1 MVTEMRNEQFLQTAE
16 NLKPK
21 LFTNE
26 TVLNCSECVMRK
38 GDSTVYDFGDHYV
51 GYLSLDITPAGRLP
65 DAPLFLQVQFFENK
79 EEMKSNPK
87 AYHGWISASW
97 IQQEHIHID
106 DIPSVHQM
114 ERRYAFRYVRIT
126 VLRQSGN
133 FPVRLNR
140 LILHSESSAD
150 DATLIPYAGNEADAH
165 MDRVA
170 VRTLHECM
178 QDVFE
183 DGPKRDRRLWLGD
196 LRLQAMTNYVTYR
209 DFALV
214 KRCLYLFAADT
225 MDDGLV
231 ACNLFVRPQIKRDEQ
246 TMFDYA
252 LFFINTLW
260 DYYKASGDIETLREL
275 EPTAFRQYEILKEAF
290 DGRDI
295 LNMKKVQGCFI
306 DWSGFLEKQAAAQAV
321 FVYALRDLIKI
332 ENALGKPC
340 SELETQVKLKTDAAR
355 RRWYRERKDLY
366 VGGDFGTYSYATQ
379 IWMVL
384 SGIATA
390 EEGKRMLQKIKRTPF
405 AVKPSTPYLYHHYIQ
420 ALINCGER
428 ELAYQEMNAYWGG
441 MLERGADTFWELYN
455 PSNPNESP
463 YGGKIIHSYCHAWSC
478 TPAYFLRTYFT
489 EKGN

>member
-1 MVTEMRNEQFLQTAE
+1 MVNEHFLQKAE

-21 LFTNE
+21 CNIKE
-26 TVLNCSECVMRK
+26 TVQNCNAWVMQK
-38 GDSTVYDFGDHYV
+38 GDSAIYDFGDHFV
-51 GYLSLDITPAGRLP
+51 GHLSLDIAPADRLP
-65 DAPLFLQVQFFENK
+65 DAPLYLQVQFFESK

-87 AYHGWISASW
+87 LYHGWISASW
-97 IQQEHIHID
+97 IQLEQIHID
-106 DIPSVHQM
+106 DIPGIYRM
-114 ERRYAFRYVRIT
+114 ERRYAFRYVKIT

-133 FPVRLNR
+133 FPVKLNR

-150 DATLIPYAGNEADAH
+150 EAQLIPYAGNPANAH

-209 DFALV
+209 DFDLV

-231 ACNLFVRPQIKRDEQ
+231 ACNLFVRPQVKRDDQ

-252 LFFINTLW
+252 LFFISTLW
-260 DYYKASGDIETLREL
+260 DYYEASGDVDTLREL
-275 EPTAFRQYEILKEAF
+275 ESTAFRQYQVLKEAF
-290 DGRDI
+290 DEDHM
-295 LNMKKVQGCFI
+295 LNMKKVHGCFI
-306 DWSGFLEKQAAAQAV
+306 DWSRFLEKQAAAQAIY
-321 FVYALRDLIKI
+321 VYALRDLIKI
-332 ENALGKPC
+332 ENTLGKPY
-340 SELETQVKLKTDAAR
+340 SELENEVKQKSDAAR
-355 RRWYRERKDLY
+355 RRWYRQRKDLFI
-366 VGGDFGTYSYATQ
+366 GGNLGTYSYATQ

-384 SGIATA
+384 SGIATE
-390 EEGKRMLQKIKRTPF
+390 EEGKRMLQKIKRAPF

-420 ALINCGER
+420 ALINCGEKNV
-428 ELAYQEMNAYWGG
+428 AYKEMKAYWGG
-441 MLERGADTFWELYN
+441 MLDRGADTFWELYN
-455 PSNPNESP
+455 PRKPNESP

-478 TPAYFLRTYFT
+478 TPAYFLRTYFA
-489 EKGN
+489 EKG